1 MILTFEGQ
9 RKEKKE
15 KKKQEKAMKA
25 MLRFA
30 GYCGTRGPAYLSLGE
45 QKDEGLQKTRE
56 REKGSE
62 KREARKEGRKQRW
75 ERETEKNGKSRKKRQ
90 NLGFD
95 AFCLLSKGIFAAQKN
110 FKNRR
115 RLKRITQRG
124 ECSA

>member
-1 MILTFEGQ
+1 MILTFEGK

-45 QKDEGLQKTRE
+45 QKDGGLQKTRE

-62 KREARKEGRKQRW
+62 KRGM
-75 ERETEKNGKSRKKRQ
+75 ETEMGKGDRKKRKEPKKASK
-90 NLGFD
+90 LGF
-95 AFCLLSKGIFAAQKN
+95 
-110 FKNRR
+110 
-115 RLKRITQRG
+115 
-124 ECSA
+124 